1 MLLSILIP
9 VYNERAVVERSLQA
23 VLDAPLP
30 EELERELVIV
40 DDCSKDGTWDIL
52 QRIAASEP
60 RIRLYR
66 HEVNQGKGAAVR
78 TAIGHAGGDFCL
90 IQDADLEYDANEY
103 PVLMKPL
110 LEGRADAV
118 FGSRY
123 LAGEQRRVLPYWHT
137 QINRFLTFVSN
148 VFSNIHLTDM
158 ETCYKVFRT
167 DLLKS
172 IPIRSNRF
180 GIEPELSMKC
190 AKRRLRIYEVPI
202 SYHGRSYEEGK
213 KIGWKDGLQ
222 ALGVIFKFWLIDD
235 LYAAPEGRG
244 SLINLTRTPGY
255 LKWITET
262 IRPWLGDRILEIGA
276 GDGTFTGRLMGRR
289 TRYLA
294 AEGDPI
300 EFHAL
305 RNRFLRTPNV
315 GVERWSARK
324 PDAAPA
330 WDREFDSALCLNVL
344 EGVPEPAETLKILHR
359 ALKPGGSLVLLA
371 PLGASLYGVVDRKM
385 GQLRRFDLE
394 PLRALLGDAGFS
406 IEELRTI
413 NKAGRVAW
421 LINNRLFRR
430 GHLSKL
436 QLKLFDKT
444 LFLWKFLD
452 PLLPWHGL
460 SAIVRARKAA

>member
-1 MLLSILIP
+1 
-9 VYNERAVVERSLQA
+9 
-23 VLDAPLP
+23 
-30 EELERELVIV
+30 
-40 DDCSKDGTWDIL
+40 
-52 QRIAASEP
+52 
-60 RIRLYR
+60 
-66 HEVNQGKGAAVR
+66 
-78 TAIGHAGGDFCL
+78 
-90 IQDADLEYDANEY
+90 
-103 PVLMKPL
+103 MKPL

-123 LAGEQRRVLPYWHT
+123 LSGEQRRILPYWHT
-137 QINRFLTFVSN
+137 QINRFLTLVSN
-148 VFSNIHLTDM
+148 VFSNINLTDM

-172 IPIRSNRF
+172 IPIRSDRF
-180 GIEPELSMKC
+180 GIEPELTMKC

-235 LYAAPEGRG
+235 LYMAPEGRG
-244 SLINLTRTPGY
+244 ALINLTRTPNY

-262 IRPWLGDRILEIGA
+262 IRPWLGDQILEIGA

-289 TRYLA
+289 SRYVA
-294 AEGDPI
+294 AEGDRL
-300 EFHAL
+300 ELHAL

-315 GVERWSARK
+315 VAEEWSARK
-324 PDAAPA
+324 PGPEPG
-330 WDREFDSALCLNVL
+330 WREEFDSALCLNVL
-344 EGVPEPAETLKILHR
+344 EGVAEPAQTLAILHR

-371 PLGASLYGVVDRKM
+371 PLGSSLYGPVDRKM

-394 PLRALLGDAGFS
+394 PLKALITQAGFQL
-406 IEELRTI
+406 EEVRTI

-421 LINNRLFRR
+421 NLNNALQRK
-430 GHLSKL
+430 GHLSKP

-444 LFLWKFLD
+444 VAVWKLLD
-452 PLLPWHGL
+452 RLLPWQGL
-460 SAIVRARKAA
+460 SAVIRARKAG